1 MQRTSLSRRS
11 FLKLAGAGSASLIA
25 ANTLPALA
33 QTAARKPNILLIL
46 ADDLGYGSIGCQ
58 GYTDAST
65 PNIDSIAAN
74 GVRFTSGYVT
84 CPVCSPTRAGLM
96 TGRYQQRFGHEDNPG
111 PPPVASANFG
121 LPEDQKTLGDYLKAE
136 GYKTGIIGKWHLGH
150 RAACHPNKRGFDEF
164 FGFLTGAHDYEKTL
178 VGTDNPLLRGTEEI
192 KREEYLTDAL
202 AREAVSFIEK
212 HKADPFL
219 LYLPFNAVHAP
230 LQSPD
235 RFKNAFKSIKEPR
248 RRSYAGMMKAMDE
261 GIGEVLAKLRLLGL
275 EENTLVFFIGDNG
288 GYPLPG
294 GMPNKPFSGFKGD
307 MLEGGVRVPYLL
319 QWKSKLAAGTVYN
332 SPVSSLD
339 VLPTA
344 LAGAGA
350 KVPDVAEGVD
360 LVGLLNNKQT
370 GLPHKPLFWRWIDK
384 SAARV
389 GDWKLV
395 RNGDGS
401 EKLFNL
407 AADPGEKKD
416 LAASEPARLKELQ
429 TAYNEWDAKNIK
441 PKWLDGRRKPGKAG
455 VAEQ

>member
-33 QTAARKPNILLIL
+33 QTAARKPNIVLIL

>member
-121 LPEDQKTLGDYLKAE
+121 LPEDQKTLGDYLQAE

-164 FGFLTGAHDYEKTL
+164 FGFLTGAHDYEKSL
-178 VGTDNPLLRGTEEI
+178 IGTDNPLLRGTEEI

-261 GIGEVLAKLRLLGL
+261 GIGEVLAMLRLLGL